1 MIRSMTGIGEGKGYG
16 INIEVKSF
24 NHKHLEMAIKMP
36 EKLKIYEA
44 EIKEWIK
51 NRIKRGY
58 LQVSI
63 NLESEGAVN
72 EEFTYDKDLVENIL
86 KVCKDLKEKY
96 NLKGEVDINFLL
108 SLPGI
113 LKVEKKEKNNKVLYE
128 NLKKIFNKALNNLI
142 RMREKEGRF
151 IEKEFKKRI
160 SRIIRLVK
168 LIEERIPDKLKEKKK
183 ELLNRIDFNNKEEA
197 RNRILQEI
205 SLLQERIDI
214 AEECSR
220 LRSHAQLF
228 LDTLKENIASGRK
241 LEFILSEMMREVET
255 LASKARDFYISE
267 KVILIKEEVDKI
279 REQVRN
285 VE

>member
-1 MIRSMTGIGEGKGYG
+1 MLRSMTGIGEGKGYG
-16 INIEVKSF
+16 ISVELKSF

-63 NLESEGAVN
+63 SLEGEGFAN
-72 EEFTYDKDLVENIL
+72 EEFTYDKNLVENIL
-86 KVCKDLKEKY
+86 KVCKDLKDKY

-113 LKVEKKEKNNKVLYE
+113 LKMEKKEKNNKALYE
-128 NLKKIFNKALNNLI
+128 NLKKIFNKALTNLV
-142 RMREKEGRF
+142 RMREKEGKF
-151 IEKEFKKRI
+151 IAQEFKKRI
-160 SRIIRLVK
+160 GRIIRLVK
-168 LIEERIPDKLKEKKK
+168 MIEERIPHKLKEK
-183 ELLNRIDFNNKEEA
+183 ECDLLNRINFNNKEET

-220 LRSHAQLF
+220 LHSHAQLF
-228 LDTLKENIASGRK
+228 LATLKEKTASGRK

-279 REQVRN
+279 REQARN

>member
-1 MIRSMTGIGEGKGYG
+1 MTGIGEGKGYG
-16 INIEVKSF
+16 ISVELKSF

-63 NLESEGAVN
+63 SLEGEGFAN
-72 EEFTYDKDLVENIL
+72 EEFTYDKNLVENIL
-86 KVCKDLKEKY
+86 KVCKDLKDKY

-113 LKVEKKEKNNKVLYE
+113 LKMEKKEKNNKALYE
-128 NLKKIFNKALNNLI
+128 NLKKIFNKALTNLV
-142 RMREKEGRF
+142 RMREKEGKF
-151 IEKEFKKRI
+151 IAQEFKKRI
-160 SRIIRLVK
+160 GRIIRLVK
-168 LIEERIPDKLKEKKK
+168 MIEERIPHKLKEK
-183 ELLNRIDFNNKEEA
+183 ECDLLNRINFNNKEET

-220 LRSHAQLF
+220 LHSHAQLF
-228 LDTLKENIASGRK
+228 LATLKEKTASGRK

-279 REQVRN
+279 REQARN